1 MIVSLP
7 GGLNKNVLSLSEKAR
22 TKCVLDNYSL
32 TLLPADWAHW
42 PL

>member
-7 GGLNKNVLSLSEKAR
+7 GSLNKDALSLKKAR
-22 TKCVLDNYSL
+22 TKCILDNYSL
-32 TLLPADWAHW
+32 MLLPADGAHW